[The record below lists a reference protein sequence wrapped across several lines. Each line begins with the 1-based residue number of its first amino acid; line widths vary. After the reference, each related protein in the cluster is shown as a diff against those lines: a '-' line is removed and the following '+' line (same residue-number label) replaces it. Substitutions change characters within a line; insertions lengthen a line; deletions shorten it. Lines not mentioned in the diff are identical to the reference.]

1 MSQPYLPEE
10 EEVTLVDQFLESGK
24 SVQDVIDYANNIY
37 AKSQN
42 ESIAPDERQAFFQE
56 AKRLK
61 SVVATIDRVSSSSV
75 NDPFDVRDSASPEN
89 PLTNVYNQIQDIKNR
104 QVEKKEPITM
114 DNIIDR
120 SISEMGRVA
129 RTLVGVAPTP
139 DKIPSVVKGAVIGA
153 DVAKTIARGAEAQ
166 FVANATL
173 MTRTWS
179 RMLTE
184 GTWNLPPAVKYD
196 IENFANAVGLRR
208 LHQPQYEASA
218 EIVQKIAE
226 ASEIFRGLEPI
237 MGGGLKA
244 FVGVPTPRGA
254 TIPTAVGASR
264 FAPDEPT
271 TTAPKKDADFVDPEV
286 SKTTAEDLA
295 REAATGKD
303 LNRTEWVRAAQS
315 VDPQLVKIARD
326 QGILD
331 YLQLGHVTSDRHVAA
346 VAAAVNSGVASKSRI
361 AETEGL
367 RKVSETYNQRL
378 LELGGSD
385 DPVQVSRDIMGDL
398 NSIYKEATS
407 IAKDKYRLIDA
418 NEELLATPTPVN
430 NFTSWYESQV
440 AKNKPALS
448 ESGDRSFIGTKDD
461 GHPKLMRDLYNEI
474 KDGGSGY
481 QLIDQKKKAISS
493 NIDGNWAAN
502 PKIAA
507 EASRALFEDQLQVA
521 NQYNLGETLL
531 DANSAFEFSSKMKQ
545 DFSSIMSSQLD
556 DYKNLTFYEFK
567 PNMRLGKPLKT
578 DDIKAVNDFEN
589 LINIGSKYLDE
600 TDKKAFKQQVFLN
613 TVDTILRKSVRDDVF
628 SFGNYAKWYEGLQ
641 KSKPLKKLF
650 SDNLTPEAK
659 KELANMYRISKGVAR
674 VRGGYIAT
682 GKGTD
687 ANIAQAIKQYDTNV
701 AEVQRSLLS
710 KITIGTLL
718 VSAEAASGIMYGV
731 PGVPTALYYAKS
743 KVSPEKTVVQ
753 PAVKMIED
761 LIISDE
767 LGYLISKVG
776 TPEETAAIGQFTRTS
791 KFKKLQNY
799 SKGLAKRLK
808 NPALEIKDGA
818 ALVAEILART
828 TPITVDDTAE
838 RVK

>member
-10 EEVTLVDQFLESGK
+10 EEVTVVDQFLNSGR
-24 SVQDVIDYANNIY
+24 SAQDVLDYANDLH
-37 AKSQN
+37 AKSLNDSFTPEEQQN
-42 ESIAPDERQAFFQE
+42 FLKKAID
-56 AKRLK
+56 LK
-61 SVVATIDRVSSSSV
+61 SAFSTLDRVSSSSV

-89 PLTNVYNQIQDIKNR
+89 PLTNVYNQIQDIKIR
-104 QVEKKEPITM
+104 QEEKKEPITM
-114 DNIIDR
+114 DNVIDR
-120 SISEMGRVA
+120 SISEMARVA

-139 DKIPSVVKGAVIGA
+139 DKIPNVVKGAVIGA

-166 FVANATL
+166 FAANATL
-173 MTRTWS
+173 VNRTWS
-179 RMLTE
+179 RMLKE
-184 GTWNLPPAVKYD
+184 GTWNLPPAVKKD
-196 IENFANAVGLRR
+196 IEDFANAAGEGR

-254 TIPTAVGASR
+254 TIPVATGAAR
-264 FAPDEPT
+264 VAPDEPT
-271 TTAPKKDADFVDPEV
+271 TTAPKKDAEFTEQT
-286 SKTTAEDLA
+286 KTTAEDLA
-295 REAATGKD
+295 REAAKGTD
-303 LNRTEWVRAAQS
+303 FNRTAWVQAAQA
-315 VDPQLVKIARD
+315 VDPELVKIARD

-331 YLQLGHVTSDRHVAA
+331 HLQLGHVTSDPHVAA
-346 VAAAVNSGVASKSRI
+346 VAAAVNSGVASRTRI

-385 DPVQVSRDIMGDL
+385 DPVQVGKDIMADL
-398 NSIYKEATS
+398 NTIYKEATS
-407 IAKDKYRLIDA
+407 IAKDKYRLIDG
-418 NEELLATPTPVN
+418 NQELLATPTPVS
-430 NFTSWYESQV
+430 NFTSWYQSEV
-440 AKNKPALS
+440 AKNKPALFQ
-448 ESGDRSFIGTKDD
+448 SGDRSFIGTKDD

-474 KDGGSGY
+474 KNGGSGY
-481 QLIDQKKKAISS
+481 QFIDQKKKLISS

-521 NQYNLGETLL
+521 NQYGLGETLL
-531 DANSAFEFSSKMKQ
+531 DANSAFSLSSKMKQ
-545 DFSSIMSSQLD
+545 DFSSIMTSKLD
-556 DYKNLTFYEFK
+556 EYNNLTFDKFK
-567 PNMRLGKPLKT
+567 PSVILGKPLKT
-578 DDIKAVNDFEN
+578 DDIKAVTNFEN
-589 LINIGSKYLDE
+589 FINIGSKYLDE
-600 TDKKAFKQQVFLN
+600 TDKKAFKQEVLLN

-628 SFGNYAKWYEGLQ
+628 SFGNYAKWYEDLQ

-659 KELANMYRISKGVAR
+659 TELANMYRISKGIAR

-682 GKGTD
+682 GKGTE

-701 AEVQRSLLS
+701 AAVQRGLLS
-710 KITIGTLL
+710 KIARGT
-718 VSAEAASGIMYGV
+718 VVASAEAASGIMTGYVGAFSV
-731 PGVPTALYYAKS
+731 LALMKKS
-743 KVSPEKTVVQ
+743 REKTVLQ
-753 PAVKMIED
+753 PAVKMVED
-761 LIISDE
+761 VILSDE
-767 LGYLISKVG
+767 LGYLISKIG
-776 TPEETAAIGQFTRTS
+776 TPEETAAIGQFTRTT

-799 SKGLAKRLK
+799 SKALAVKLK
-808 NPALEIKDGA
+808 NPSLEIKDA
-818 ALVAEILART
+818 AVLVAEILART